1 VEPENSAASRRRPA
15 GTPAPLTKL
24 KSDRLLGNRL
34 REAREYVA
42 LSQEEVADFLGISR
56 SAVSLAESGK
66 RKVDA
71 IELTKLAKIYQT
83 SVADLTG
90 ESSGATPPMVEH
102 LAREAK
108 GLKEKDQE
116 ELLQFAKFLKSRA
129 DGQHEK

>member
-1 VEPENSAASRRRPA
+1 MSD
-15 GTPAPLTKL
+15 
-24 KSDRLLGNRL
+24 DRLALGNRL

-42 LSQEEVADFLGISR
+42 LSQEEVAEFLGISR

-83 SVADLTG
+83 TIAELTG
-90 ESSGATPPMVEH
+90 EVTVPPPMVEH

-108 GLKEKDQE
+108 GLTEKDQA

-129 DGQHEK
+129 DDQGEK

>member
-1 VEPENSAASRRRPA
+1 MSD
-15 GTPAPLTKL
+15 
-24 KSDRLLGNRL
+24 DRLALGNRL